1 MGLNTTNTSGEH
13 FPKLFPMQ
21 QVFAGLNLTPEQERN
36 LFQGMLLHLG
46 ATPSPGLPQYDAR
59 PDPATPSPGASH
71 LTVHQDLP

>member
-59 PDPATPSPGASH
+59 RAAKPSSALS
-71 LTVHQDLP
+71 DRDSKAE